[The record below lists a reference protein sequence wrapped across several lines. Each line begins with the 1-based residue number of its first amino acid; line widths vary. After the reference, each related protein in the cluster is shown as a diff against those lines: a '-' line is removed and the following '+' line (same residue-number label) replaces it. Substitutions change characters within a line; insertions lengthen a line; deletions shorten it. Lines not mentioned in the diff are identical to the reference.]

1 MECKGNRIIILAD
14 MLELGNTAKKEHECI
29 GRMIDKM
36 GFEYL
41 LTYGEMARNINETA
55 NVKIKIH
62 YDQKKILAEYAAELL
77 SDGDVVLVKGS
88 RSMKMEDV
96 VTFLVER
103 LGKRS
108 DRG

>member
-1 MECKGNRIIILAD
+1 
-14 MLELGNTAKKEHECI
+14 
-29 GRMIDKM
+29 MIDKM

-41 LTYGEMARNINETA
+41 LTYGEMASYINESA
-55 NVKIKIH
+55 NVKIKLH
-62 YDQKKILAEYAAELL
+62 YDQKNTLAEYAAELL